1 MRRLLVLAFL
11 ALTGQSALADPYV
24 TCDNG
29 LRCIMAPCP
38 SLNARNLATGETE
51 RIAKVDLSR
60 LSLAERRQI
69 ARNDATYHGLVV
81 LDGDVRSHRV
91 SSANRAA
98 ATVLVV
104 KHLERRSTWWERRQ
118 CRSGR

>member
-24 TCDNG
+24 TCDNR

-51 RIAKVDLSR
+51 RIAEVDLSR
-60 LSLAERRQI
+60 LSSAERRQI
-69 ARNDATYHGLVV
+69 ARNDAAYHGLVV

-104 KHLERRSTWWERRQ
+104 KRLERRSTWWERRQ
-118 CRSGR
+118 CRSGP